1 MDWGERIA
9 RLLFEIAMQ
18 WCKPC
23 LPRAPQFLTR
33 PFVVGDRI
41 EVKTTGG
48 GTVLVG
54 TVEKIDVMRTVVRP

>member
-1 MDWGERIA
+1 MF
-9 RLLFEIAMQ
+9 LFLFV
-18 WCKPC
+18 CVFPHT
-23 LPRAPQFLTR
+23 QFLTR

-54 TVEKIDVMRTVVRP
+54 TVEKIDVMRTVVRLNPKP